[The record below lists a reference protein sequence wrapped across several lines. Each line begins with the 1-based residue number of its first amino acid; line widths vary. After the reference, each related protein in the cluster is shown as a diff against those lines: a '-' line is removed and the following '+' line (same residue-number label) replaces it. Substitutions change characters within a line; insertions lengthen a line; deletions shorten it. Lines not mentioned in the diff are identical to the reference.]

1 MESKESTEAQT
12 KETTQETTQTQIKEP
27 TQTQTEETTQVQ
39 PQGATQT
46 SAPQTFYSDK
56 LKRAMHLLL
65 FRRGKMPGAKEWELK
80 EKIGKNYEQVL
91 EQLNQLLSELDLE
104 IKKVKERTP
113 AYATQDEM
121 PRDES
126 RYYIT
131 LKGTLGLKEA
141 KMIGWRIDNLA
152 ALAAAVAFLLSK
164 QGKAPRDELEK
175 LLANKF
181 GRWKS
186 VTLVDVF
193 LRTGYLE
200 EDDAGVTSLGW
211 RTQSEIDL
219 KALMTR
225 MAEVKL

>member
-1 MESKESTEAQT
+1 MERKETIETQSQEATQTQTE
-12 KETTQETTQTQIKEP
+12 ETTQETTQTQLKE
-27 TQTQTEETTQVQ
+27 T
-39 PQGATQT
+39 TQT

-126 RYYIT
+126 RFYIT

-164 QGKAPRDELEK
+164 QGKAPREDLEK

-186 VTLVDVF
+186 VTLVDIF

-200 EDDAGVTSLGW
+200 EDDAGVISLGW

>member
-1 MESKESTEAQT
+1 MRMEN
-12 KETTQETTQTQIKEP
+12 KEP
-27 TQTQTEETTQVQ
+27 TQT
-39 PQGATQT
+39 
-46 SAPQTFYSDK
+46 QTFYSDK

-80 EKIGKNYEQVL
+80 EKVGKNYEQVL

-104 IKKVKERTP
+104 IKKVKERPP
-113 AYATQDEM
+113 AYATQDEPAM
-121 PRDES
+121 DES
-126 RYYIT
+126 RYYLT

-152 ALAAAVAFLLSK
+152 ALAATIAYLLSK
-164 QGKAPRDELEK
+164 QGKAPREELEK
-175 LLANKF
+175 LLSNKF

-186 VTLVDVF
+186 VTLVDIF

-200 EDDAGVTSLGW
+200 EDDAGVISLGW